1 MDPVPRSPAP
11 AQRLLI
17 VDDDVHSI
25 RLLSCIL
32 DGYAE
37 IVFATS
43 GAQALQLIRA
53 QPPDLVLLDTDM
65 PGMSGLD
72 VCACIRGEPAWADL
86 PVIFVTAHH
95 GAEEETRALECGAVD
110 FIPKPVN
117 PPVVRARVRTH
128 LALRQRTDALHRRQ
142 QQALEASETRFKA
155 LFETMSEAFCLLEV
169 VPDAWHRPCDLRLLA
184 ANPACERH
192 TGQRVPALL
201 GRTLRELHP
210 AIAPAWI
217 ERLARVASTGEPLQ
231 FEGRYAPCDCWFE
244 VSAYQTQPGYC
255 AVLLSNISGRKAME
269 EALRQRTVQAEAASR
284 AKTAFLA
291 NMSHEFRTPLNAVVG
306 LSQLLTQMA
315 LPEKARGFVG
325 HLRQAADQLMALAN
339 DVLDLAKIEAG
350 ELLLERVPFQPEAL
364 LRSVH
369 AMVQPQAEA
378 KGLALRL
385 DLAPEL
391 PARLVGDPLRL
402 KQVLLNL
409 VSNALKFTRQGR
421 VTLRARLPRLDP
433 ARATLHLEVEDTG
446 IGIDAVL
453 RERLF
458 EPFTQGD
465 DSTTRRHGGTGL
477 GLVLVRRLVGLM
489 GGQVQLDSEL
499 GRGSTFAVTL
509 ELEVAADGCDASL
522 PA

>member
-1 MDPVPRSPAP
+1 MDPVSRSPAP

-25 RLLSCIL
+25 RLLSSLL

-53 QPPDLVLLDTDM
+53 QPPDLVLLDADM
-65 PGMSGLD
+65 PGMNGLD

-95 GAEEETRALECGAVD
+95 GAEQETRALECGAVD
-110 FIPKPVN
+110 YIPKPVN

-128 LALRQRTDALHRRQ
+128 LALRQRTDAQRRRQ
-142 QQALEASETRFKA
+142 QLALEASETRFRT
-155 LFETMSEAFCLLEV
+155 LFETMSEAFCLFEV
-169 VPDAWHRPCDLRLLA
+169 VLDAWQRPCDLRLLA

-192 TGQRVPALL
+192 TGQHVPALL

-217 ERLARVASTGEPLQ
+217 ERLARVATTGVPLQ

-255 AVLLSNISGRKAME
+255 AVLLSNISERKAME

-315 LPEKARGFVG
+315 LPEKARGFVA

-369 AMVQPQAEA
+369 ATVQQQAED
-378 KGLALRL
+378 KGLALVL
-385 DLAPEL
+385 ELAPEL

-409 VSNALKFTRQGR
+409 LSNAVKFTERGG
-421 VTLRARLPRLDP
+421 VTLRVRALPGGAQRVVL
-433 ARATLHLEVEDTG
+433 RLEVRDTG
-446 IGIDAVL
+446 IGIAPEAQA
-453 RERLF
+453 RIF
-458 EPFTQGD
+458 EAFTQADG
-465 DSTTRRHGGTGL
+465 STTRRFGGTGL
-477 GLVLVRRLVGLM
+477 GLSIVRRLVAMMEG
-489 GGQVQLDSEL
+489 EL
-499 GRGSTFAVTL
+499 TLESTPGRGSAFVVTVPMQT
-509 ELEVAADGCDASL
+509 EPESERK
-522 PA
+522 PE